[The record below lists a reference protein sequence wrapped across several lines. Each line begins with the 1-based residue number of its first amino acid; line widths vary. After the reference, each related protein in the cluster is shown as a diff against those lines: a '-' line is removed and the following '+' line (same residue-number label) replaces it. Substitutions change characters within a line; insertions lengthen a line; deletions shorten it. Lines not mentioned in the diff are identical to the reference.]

1 MIILVTVQSE
11 YSKTKQH
18 RSAFLPFFFSL
29 QSEKCQ
35 SVAKII
41 IWRGATRVLA
51 ARRSLSEAAHVQNSA
66 ARLDSRE
73 NKRGMSSVNGADLF
87 IHDHLLMAPELME
100 KTNINSSP

>member
-1 MIILVTVQSE
+1 MSRV
-11 YSKTKQH
+11 
-18 RSAFLPFFFSL
+18 

-41 IWRGATRVLA
+41 IWRGATRVLSP
-51 ARRSLSEAAHVQNSA
+51 RGHSLSEAAHVQNSA

-87 IHDHLLMAPELME
+87 IHDHLLMARKLME
-100 KTNINSSP
+100 RTNINSSP